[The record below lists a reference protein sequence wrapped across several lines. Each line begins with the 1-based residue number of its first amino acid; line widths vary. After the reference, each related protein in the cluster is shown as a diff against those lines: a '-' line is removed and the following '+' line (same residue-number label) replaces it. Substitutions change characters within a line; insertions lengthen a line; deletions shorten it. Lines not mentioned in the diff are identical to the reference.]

1 MSIKMKTPSVKM
13 KASSAMKDSGIE
25 WIGEIPEHWEVRK
38 LKYVCDMKT
47 GGTPKESIGVNNYS
61 GVPWIKPSNLTDNV
75 KISQYSQYISEDVFN
90 KCGYTLFP
98 AGSTLLC
105 CIASIGKCG
114 YAIKPVYSNQQIT
127 ALVPKS
133 NIVSLYITY
142 FIKYLK
148 DKLIYDAACNVVPIL
163 NTQYLKNIQ
172 MPHPPIEE
180 QRLIAVQLNQI
191 CGTLDNTKADIE
203 KQIEILNEY
212 KKSVITEAVTK
223 GLDKNVELKDSGIDW
238 IGEVPEHWDIVKGK
252 YILKLLKKVV
262 KETDDVVTCFRDGE
276 VTLRKNRREEGF
288 TISEKEIGYQG
299 IDIGDL
305 VVHGMDGF
313 AGAIGISDSRGK
325 GSPVLNVLDS
335 SQNKKYLMYFLRDL
349 AYKDIFLATATG
361 IRVRSCDLRWNKLA
375 VLEFNI
381 PPIEEQEE
389 IVAYLDSK
397 CSEIDSIIEAKKQ
410 QLELLEEYKK
420 SIIYEYVTGKREVS
434 EPLDGVTASLDEVSA
449 KPDFA
454 VAQNTQSVSI
464 ELAGDS
470 HNE

>member
-1 MSIKMKTPSVKM
+1 MSVKM
-13 KASSAMKDSGIE
+13 KQSGIE

-172 MPHPPIEE
+172 MPYPPIEE
-180 QRLIAVQLNQI
+180 QRLIVATLNQI

-238 IGEVPEHWDIVKGK
+238 IGEVPEHWDIEKIK
-252 YILKLLKKVV
+252 YIFERYEKKNYPDKEVLSVYREYGVIPKNSRDDNHNVTSEDTSNYKYV
-262 KETDDVVTCFRDGE
+262 KPGYLVINKMKAWQGSM
-276 VTLRKNRREEGF
+276 G
-288 TISEKEIGYQG
+288 ISEYEG
-299 IDIGDL
+299 IVSPAYFIYR
-305 VVHGMDGF
+305 F
-313 AGAIGISDSRGK
+313 RKDSYH
-325 GSPVLNVLDS
+325 
-335 SQNKKYLMYFLRDL
+335 KYYHFLLRNC
-349 AYKDIFLATATG
+349 YKDEFRRISGG
-361 IRVRSCDLRWNKLA
+361 IREGQWDLSAYDFENTLIP
-375 VLEFNI
+375 I
-381 PPIEEQEE
+381 PPIEEQQE
-389 IVAYLDSK
+389 IVTYLDSK
-397 CSEIDSIIEAKKQ
+397 CSEIDSIIETKKH

-434 EPLDGVTASLDEVSA
+434 APIDEVTAPIDEVSA

-464 ELAGDS
+464 E
-470 HNE
+470 